1 MDRNWAF
8 INHEYLP
15 IVNTRFGLLVSPK
28 GRNLNQ
34 VTKLDIHLFGRVHI
48 TEEGRKITSFP
59 TAKCRSLLA
68 FLALHPGS
76 GHPREL
82 LGEFLWP
89 EASEDVAR
97 TRLNVTLHL
106 LKKHLESEN
115 SSLTDHIESDRDG
128 IRLNPVGIRID
139 FADFIEA
146 SLRAERTA
154 DEEERRAAWQQ
165 ISLLYAG
172 PLATGLNEPFLE
184 PWRVSARQTYVEAVL
199 NLATEA
205 RLQHGLNTALKF
217 FHQALRV
224 EGANAEIY
232 SAMTNWFAQASPNV
246 DDAKAS
252 ADAIAKSLRKAILR
266 TGLPGVFPERAIC
279 SVLDAGNVAPTIL
292 GEICAH
298 EEALHLKGQPRA
310 AFASPRVAIAV
321 ARKLQEVVPDAQS
334 VVRTREVTLADLPDW
349 PTPEVEGLPNRA
361 ILVDEV
367 SAMLLATEE
376 SKAQLKRVSDEFFA
390 VA

>member
-1 MDRNWAF
+1 MDRLWVYMS
-8 INHEYLP
+8 HEKRP
-15 IVNTRFGLLVSPK
+15 IVNTRFGLVTSPK

-34 VTKLDIHLFGRVHI
+34 VPTVDIHLFGRVHV
-48 TEEGRKITSFP
+48 TEKGRKITSFP

-115 SSLTDHIESDRDG
+115 SSLTDHIESDREG
-128 IRLNPVGIRID
+128 IRLNPEGIRID
-139 FADFIEA
+139 YADFIEA
-146 SLRAERTA
+146 SLQAERTT

-199 NLATEA
+199 NLATDA

-232 SAMTNWFAQASPNV
+232 SAMTNWFSQTSQTV

-279 SVLDAGNVAPTIL
+279 SVLDAGNVAPAIL
-292 GEICAH
+292 GDVCAY

-321 ARKLQEVVPDAQS
+321 ARKLQEVVPGAQS

-349 PTPEVEGLPNRA
+349 PTPDVEGLPNRA

-367 SAMLLATEE
+367 SAMLLANEE
-376 SKAQLKRVSDEFFA
+376 SQAQLKRVSEEFFA